1 MRYIGFGLAILAAV
15 LALTIATSHLPR
27 VAAASSDDTSEMVL
41 QLEQSIDATALPRQ
55 DIPDEVYR

>member
-1 MRYIGFGLAILAAV
+1 MRYIVYGLAILAAA

-27 VAAASSDDTSEMVL
+27 VATASSDDTSEMVL

>member
-1 MRYIGFGLAILAAV
+1 MRYIVYGLAILAAV

-27 VAAASSDDTSEMVL
+27 VATASSDDTSEMVL